1 MRNLLE
7 IFGPG
12 VDDQLKESL
21 QHWGFEQLTDVQQRA
36 LEAGVASG
44 KSLVVCAPTSS
55 GKTLVGEIAV
65 LQALRRGHRCLYLVS
80 HKALANQKYT
90 DFETRFS
97 SDKADPSGTV
107 GLSTGD
113 REEGDLQADILIAT
127 YEKGLVL
134 FLTGQIDPQNSVVV
148 ADELQIIGE
157 ATRGPNVETL
167 CAVLRQRGMRQ
178 FLALTATVENPQ
190 DLAAW
195 LRCSLIQSRIR
206 DVDLRQEIWYQCRG
220 YGVTFGQ
227 VVGEHLDPMHRYPC
241 GIFNAIDYLLDR
253 DRAPILVFTESR
265 REASEYATDFSQH
278 RQRHVSGIKVAEQL
292 DLFSEP
298 TEGSENLQNSAER
311 RIAVHTADL
320 TPQERQII
328 EQGFLDNSFDVC
340 FATSTLAAGINFPF
354 KTVMFPK
361 LTYQYGDRQGTR
373 ITRGDYRNMSGRAGR
388 LGLHDLGYAVLLPK
402 NAPER
407 NHANDLVLPDNDHV
421 YSQLAKLSMRRT
433 VLTLVAAGVAGTMPA
448 LRDFFENTYYWHL
461 LLERNPAKLGQ
472 VIAKAEQALDWLV
485 DAELAEQ
492 QDDTYLV
499 TPLGQATA
507 RSGLLPATARAFV
520 ELLKQHAEDF
530 EENFNDFVG
539 GLIHWVCCSDEFT
552 GQAPSRFLP
561 YPIGRMAPGSST
573 FVSGQQLLCALDR
586 NDARLCQS
594 IHALIMFV
602 QGIAERKIAH
612 FTNMSSGS
620 VHQLA
625 INVSWILN
633 GCHAI
638 AAVPDL
644 ACPQQVGNH
653 LAMLARRVR
662 WGAPAEALDLIRIAE
677 RDRVP
682 GFGRQRAMALVNN
695 GVTTFEDV
703 VNLGAERVTK
713 ILRSRRRA
721 ESLLAAISEQTDFG
735 ANRLASAHAQ
745 LAERLGVRETVV
757 ACTESMDTQYE
768 EEIVCLLNQEESWT
782 VTVLDDGRRQNVPDV
797 LLELGDTAALLEI
810 KTTSKRAGL
819 IKKEAAFAVLQKATD
834 FGREMARVTLGKPHF
849 DEMSKSKA
857 AASHELTLVEHA
869 IFVEAILRVLAGEIE
884 PTAFLTWLT
893 KPGEAE
899 FERIPGKP
907 TYLLV

>member
-12 VDDQLKESL
+12 VDDRLKESL
-21 QHWGFEQLTDVQQRA
+21 QRWGFEKLTDVQQRA

-44 KSLVVCAPTSS
+44 ESLVVCAPTSS
-55 GKTLVGEIAV
+55 GKTLIGEIAV
-65 LQALRRGHRCLYLVS
+65 LQALRRRHRCLYLVS

-127 YEKGLVL
+127 YEKGLIL
-134 FLTGQIDPQNSVVV
+134 ILTGQIDPKNSVVV

-178 FLALTATVENPQ
+178 FLALTATVENPE
-190 DLAAW
+190 DLADW
-195 LRCSLIQSRIR
+195 LRCSLIQSHTR
-206 DVDLRQEIWYQCRG
+206 DVDLRQEIWYQGHG

-227 VVGEHLDPMHRYPC
+227 DVGEPLDSIDRYP
-241 GIFNAIDYLLDR
+241 GAPLNAIDYLLAR

-265 REASEYATDFSQH
+265 REASGYATDFARH
-278 RQRHVSGIKVAEQL
+278 RQRHASGIAIAEQL

-320 TPQERQII
+320 TPQERQVI

-402 NAPER
+402 NTPER
-407 NHANDLVLPDNDHV
+407 NHANDLVLPENDHV

-433 VLTLVAAGVAGTMPA
+433 VLTLVAAGVFGTTPA

-485 DAELAEQ
+485 DAELTEQ

-507 RSGLLPATARAFV
+507 RSGLLPATARAFI

-539 GLIHWVCCSDEFT
+539 GLIHWVCCSDEFR

-561 YPIGRMAPGSST
+561 YPIGRLALGSST
-573 FVSGQQLLCALDR
+573 FVSGQQLLCPLDR

-594 IHALIMFV
+594 AHALIMFV
-602 QGIAERKIAH
+602 QGIAERKIAY

-620 VHQLA
+620 VHRLA
-625 INVSWILN
+625 IDVSWILN
-633 GCHAI
+633 GCHAL

-677 RDRVP
+677 RFRVP

-695 GVTTFEDV
+695 GVTTFEDA

-713 ILRSRRRA
+713 ILHSRRRA

-735 ANRLASAHAQ
+735 ANRLASAHDQ
-745 LAERLGVRETVV
+745 LAERLGVRQTVV
-757 ACTESMDTQYE
+757 ACTESMDTLYE
-768 EEIVCLLNQEESWT
+768 EAIVCLLSKEESWT

-797 LLELGDTAALLEI
+797 LLELGDSAALLEI
-810 KTTSKRAGL
+810 KTTSKRSGL
-819 IKKEAAFAVLQKATD
+819 IKKEEAFAVLQKATD
-834 FGREMARVTLGKPHF
+834 YDEKMARITLGKPHF
-849 DEMSKSKA
+849 DETSKSKA
-857 AASHELTLVEHA
+857 AASRELTLVEHA
-869 IFVEAILRVLAGEIE
+869 TFVEAILRVLAGEIE
-884 PTAFLTWLT
+884 PAAFLTWLT
-893 KPGEAE
+893 EPGESE